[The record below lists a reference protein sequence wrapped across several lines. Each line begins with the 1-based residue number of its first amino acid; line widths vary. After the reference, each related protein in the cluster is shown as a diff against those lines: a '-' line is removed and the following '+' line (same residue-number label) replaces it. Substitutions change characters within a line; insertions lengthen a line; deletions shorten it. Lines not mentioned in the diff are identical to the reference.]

1 MVAGVGAPVPSPPM
15 MTTVGNSSRSSGA
28 IGPPRA
34 AAFLPRAATGSAR
47 PSSPCHCEGADK
59 GLRLLHDGGCRLV
72 GGAPVGAAARRE
84 SAHVPAKLVTY
95 PLTMSAAC
103 PPYLREARVVS
114 LRAAEGV
121 RRVVVVVHGGE
132 EAGGRVPGLVNLA
145 VSLTP
150 RAAQRAAP
158 RAGRSP
164 RPSCAPRSGSRSQG
178 PPPRSASGQ
187 MDAPSACAASR
198 HAAASAGSSKSESSY
213 SSREETPPSGRRA
226 RRRRQDRDSNRPVE
240 PKASGWR
247 VAPSRFIAESSTS
260 SRLPPNLAAV
270 KRRQSSWI
278 CTVHLSLVRE

>member
-1 MVAGVGAPVPSPPM
+1 M

-132 EAGGRVPGLVNLA
+132 EAGGMVPGLVNLA

-150 RAAQRAAP
+150 ARTK
-158 RAGRSP
+158 
-164 RPSCAPRSGSRSQG
+164 SGSTRRKISSPFLCPEVG
-178 PPPRSASGQ
+178 FTIARTPPRSASGQ

-213 SSREETPPSGRRA
+213 SSREETPPSEDALDGVVRTEIA
-226 RRRRQDRDSNRPVE
+226 TDCE